1 MFELSYLYVRVFF
14 FFFFLIA
21 SPHRDAAQTSNVM
34 VLQFDK
40 EGAKWFFVKGSR

>member
-14 FFFFLIA
+14 LLFLIA

-34 VLQFDK
+34 VLQLDK
-40 EGAKWFFVKGSR
+40 EGAKWFFVEGSR